1 VAAQQRDELVKRFDA
16 AVGSL
21 KGAASLP
28 PGLSEP
34 LGLDPLASPDVA
46 LPRLRELS
54 ASLREVPQTE
64 GDLDRFLKG
73 VIALAHL
80 EGRLPQHNE
89 W

>member
-1 VAAQQRDELVKRFDA
+1 MAAQQRNELVKRFDA

-21 KGAASLP
+21 DGAAALP
-28 PGLSEP
+28 PGLGEP
-34 LGLDPLASPDVA
+34 LGLDSLAVPEVV

-80 EGRLPQHNE
+80 EERRAQCNE
-89 W
+89 R